1 MKDEITKRSIRRTVI
16 ALVLLVI
23 VILVMFVYSVSMQG
37 TGAS

>member
-23 VILVMFVYSVSMQG
+23 VILAMFVYSVSMQG
-37 TGAS
+37 TGVS